1 MAITSANHNAIPVA
15 YFASGSFKDIG
26 TVKKSIINLGFVP
39 RYFKIF
45 DETGLKTL
53 EVFDGETGVGG
64 TGGAALN
71 EVTAG
76 DKTLLTNTGPVL
88 VRDFD
93 SGAVG
98 TWTVYGNAVGVVG
111 TTSVGLPYT
120 DAAEAADNSRLNLA
134 NEKFTGVTIPAALI
148 ASSSQARW
156 IAFA

>member
-15 YFASGSFKDIG
+15 YFASGSFKDTG
-26 TVKKSIINLGFVP
+26 TVKKSIISLGFVP

-45 DETGLKTL
+45 DEAGLKTV
-53 EVFDGETGVGG
+53 EVFDGH
-64 TGGAALN
+64 TGGAGLN

-76 DKTLLTNTGPVL
+76 DKTLLTNTGPSL
-88 VRDFD
+88 IENFD

-98 TWTVYGNAVGVVG
+98 TWTVYETAKGTVG
-111 TTSVGLPYT
+111 TPAVAPL
-120 DAAEAADNSRLNLA
+120 AEALDNSRLNVA
-134 NEKFTGVTIPAALI
+134 GEKFTGVSIPAALI